1 MREFFLDL
9 AKVLTKEQKEAVDV
23 ARSVSFKK
31 DNLKRRLR
39 EFGLGDAR
47 MEEIVRLFD
56 QKSRHMDIASFIIL
70 LERFGVERSNI
81 TMFLK
86 EIGIEDTTI
95 INIFTLADKR
105 KADILDKDITQVILE
120 EG

>member
-1 MREFFLDL
+1 
-9 AKVLTKEQKEAVDV
+9 
-23 ARSVSFKK
+23 
-31 DNLKRRLR
+31 
-39 EFGLGDAR
+39 
-47 MEEIVRLFD
+47 
-56 QKSRHMDIASFIIL
+56 
-70 LERFGVERSNI
+70 VERSNI

-105 KADILDKDITQVILE
+105 KADILDRDITQVILE